1 MYNDY
6 AIIYTIVL
14 TEKEVIMNKILFKDL
29 EQYFNQEIEIQ
40 GFVDKIRDLQY
51 VQFVILRDS
60 SAKIQMTVEK
70 NEDNKEL
77 NEIISSLTKE
87 STVLAKGV
95 VYQQEKVKLR
105 GMEFIPQYLEI
116 TSKSEEELPIDILDY
131 NNKSNQELRLDNRF
145 LDLRVQKNYLIFKGQ
160 TLAEMSMREYWIANN
175 FIEIHSPKIL
185 GTASESGAE
194 VFSLDYFGKKVYLAQ
209 SPQFYKQMAM
219 AAGFNNV
226 FEIGP
231 VFRAENSHTAYHATE
246 FTSVD
251 IEMSWIKSHHDVMDA
266 EEAKIKQVMKR
277 LYQDMNEEYKEVFGK
292 DIQVPNYDF
301 PRIPFFEAKKI
312 IQENYK
318 YIGEKEF
325 DFDRREEELI
335 CIYAKKKLGA
345 EFVFITEYP
354 FAARPFYH
362 MLDEETKLT
371 KSFDL
376 LYKGIEITTG
386 AQREHRIDVLKAQ
399 AIEKGMS
406 LEPIDFYLNFFR
418 YGMPPHG
425 GYGFGLTRF
434 LMRLFEVDSI
444 RDVTFLYRGPN
455 RVNP

>member
-1 MYNDY
+1 MG
-6 AIIYTIVL
+6 
-14 TEKEVIMNKILFKDL
+14 KIMFKDL
-29 EQYFNQEIEIQ
+29 EKYYNQEIEIQ

-51 VQFVILRDS
+51 VQFVVLRDS
-60 SAKIQMTVEK
+60 SNKVQMTVEK
-70 NEDNKEL
+70 NEENKEL

-87 STVLAKGV
+87 STVLAKGTI
-95 VYQQEKVKLR
+95 YKQEKVKLR
-105 GMEFIPQYLEI
+105 GMEFVPKKIEI

-131 NNKSNQELRLDNRF
+131 TNKSKQDLRLDNRF
-145 LDLRVQKNYLIFKGQ
+145 LDLRLDKNYLIFKGQ
-160 TLAEMSMREYWIANN
+160 TLAEMAMREYWIRNN

-194 VFSLDYFGKKVYLAQ
+194 VFSMDYFGRKVFLAQ

-251 IEMSWIKSHHDVMDA
+251 IEMSWIKSYHEVMDA
-266 EEAKIKQVMKR
+266 EEAKLKEVMKR
-277 LYQDMNEEYKEVFGK
+277 LHNDLNEEYHAMFKK
-292 DIQVPNYDF
+292 DIEIPNYDF
-301 PRIPFFEAKKI
+301 PRIPFYEAKKI

-318 YIGEKEF
+318 YIGEKEH
-325 DFDRREEELI
+325 DFDRKEEELI
-335 CIYAKKKLGA
+335 GLYAKKKLNSD
-345 EFVFITEYP
+345 FVFIIDYP

-362 MLDEETKLT
+362 MLDPNTKLT
-371 KSFDL
+371 YSFDL

-386 AQREHRIDVLKAQ
+386 AQREHRIEVLKKQ
-399 AIEKGMS
+399 AIEKDMS

-434 LMRLFEVDSI
+434 LMRFFEVESI

>member
-1 MYNDY
+1 M
-6 AIIYTIVL
+6 
-14 TEKEVIMNKILFKDL
+14 FKDL
-29 EQYFNQEIEIQ
+29 ANYFDQDIEIQ

-51 VQFVILRDS
+51 VQFVVLRDS
-60 SAKIQMTVEK
+60 SAKVQMTIEK
-70 NEDNKEL
+70 NEDNKAL
-77 NEIISSLTKE
+77 NNIVSSLTKE
-87 STVLAKGV
+87 STILAKGTI
-95 VYQQEKVKLR
+95 YKQEKVKLR
-105 GMEFIPQYLEI
+105 GMEFIPKDI
-116 TSKSEEELPIDILDY
+116 IVTSAAEDELPIDILDY
-131 NNKSNQELRLDNRF
+131 NNKSKQDLRLDNRF
-145 LDLRVQKNYLIFKGQ
+145 LDLRVDKNYLIFKGQ
-160 TLAEMSMREYWIANN
+160 TLAEMAMRDYWINHD

-185 GTASESGAE
+185 GTASETGAE
-194 VFSLDYFGKKVYLAQ
+194 VFALEYFGKTVFLAQ

-251 IEMSWIKSHHDVMDA
+251 CEISWIKDHHEVMDL
-266 EEAKIKQVMKR
+266 EEAKLVKVMTR
-277 LYQDMNEEYKEVFGK
+277 LKENIGEEFKHIFKK
-292 DIQVPNYDF
+292 DIQVPTKAF
-301 PRIPFFEAKKI
+301 PRMPFLEAKQI
-312 IQENYK
+312 IQKQYK
-318 YIGEKEF
+318 YFGEKSY

-335 CIYAKKKLGA
+335 GLYAKKNLGSD
-345 EFVFITEYP
+345 FVFIIDYP
-354 FAARPFYH
+354 FEARPFYH
-362 MLDEETKLT
+362 MLDEQTKLT

-399 AIEKGMS
+399 ALKKEMS
-406 LEPIDFYLNFFR
+406 LESLDFYLNFFK

-434 LMRLFEVDSI
+434 LMRLFEVESI

-455 RVNP
+455 RVMP

>member
-1 MYNDY
+1 MS
-6 AIIYTIVL
+6 
-14 TEKEVIMNKILFKDL
+14 KIFFKDL
-29 EQYFNQEIEIQ
+29 KSYFNQEIELQ
-40 GFVDKIRDLQY
+40 GFVEKIRDLQY

-60 SAKIQMTVEK
+60 SGKVQMTIEK
-70 NEDNKEL
+70 NDENKLL

-87 STVLAKGV
+87 STILTNGIL
-95 VYQQEKVKLR
+95 YQQEKVKLR
-105 GMEFIPQYLEI
+105 GMEFIPKTIQI
-116 TSKSEEELPIDILDY
+116 TSLSEEELPIDILDY
-131 NNKSNQELRLDNRF
+131 TNKSKQDLRLDNRF
-145 LDLRVQKNYLIFKGQ
+145 LDLRLDKNYLIFKGQ
-160 TLAEMSMREYWIANN
+160 TLAEMAMREYWINNN

-194 VFSLDYFGKKVYLAQ
+194 VFSLDYFGRKVYLAQ

-219 AAGFNNV
+219 GAGFNNV

-251 IEMSWIKSHHDVMDA
+251 VEISWIKSHHEVMDS
-266 EEAKIKQVMKR
+266 EEEKLVKVMER
-277 LYQDMNEEYKEVFGK
+277 LYQDLNDEYKQIFKKEIEIPK
-292 DIQVPNYDF
+292 NKF
-301 PRIPFFEAKKI
+301 PRIPFYEAKKI

-318 YIGEKEF
+318 YIGEKTH

-335 CIYAKKKLGA
+335 GLYAKKNLNSD
-345 EFVFITEYP
+345 FVFIIDYP

-362 MLDEETKLT
+362 MIDEKSGLT

-386 AQREHRIDVLKAQ
+386 AQREHRIEVLKEQ
-399 AIEKGMS
+399 AIEKEMS
-406 LEPIDFYLNFFR
+406 LESLDFYFNFFKF
-418 YGMPPHG
+418 GMPPHG

-434 LMRLFEVDSI
+434 LMRFFDVESI

>member
-1 MYNDY
+1 MG
-6 AIIYTIVL
+6 
-14 TEKEVIMNKILFKDL
+14 KILFKDL
-29 EQYFNQEIEIQ
+29 EKYHGQVVELQ

-51 VQFVILRDS
+51 VQFVVLRDS
-60 SAKIQMTVEK
+60 SDKIQITVEK
-70 NEDNKEL
+70 NDENLEINK
-77 NEIISSLTKE
+77 IISTLTKE
-87 STVLAKGV
+87 STVLVRGILSK
-95 VYQQEKVKLR
+95 QEKVKLR
-105 GMEFIPQYLEI
+105 GMEVIPNYFEI
-116 TSKSEEELPIDILDY
+116 TSRSEEELPIDILDY
-131 NNKSNQELRLDNRF
+131 NNKSKQDLRLDNRF
-145 LDLRVQKNYLIFKGQ
+145 LDLRLDKNYLIFKGQ
-160 TLAEMSMREYWIANN
+160 TIAEMAMREYWVKNR
-175 FIEIHSPKIL
+175 FLEIHSPKIL

-251 IEMSWIKSHHDVMDA
+251 CEISWIKSHHDVMDL
-266 EEAKIKQVMKR
+266 EEEKLVYVMNK
-277 LYQDMNEEYKEVFGK
+277 LSEEINEEFNNVFKK
-292 DIQVPNYDF
+292 DILVPSVRF
-301 PRIPFFEAKKI
+301 PRIAFYEAKRI

-318 YIGEKEF
+318 YFGEKEH
-325 DFDRREEELI
+325 DFDRKEEELI
-335 CIYAKKKLGA
+335 CLYTKKNYNS
-345 EFVFITEYP
+345 EFVFVIDYP

-362 MLDEETKLT
+362 MLDSETKMT

-386 AQREHRIDVLKAQ
+386 AQREHRIDVLKKQ
-399 AIEKGMS
+399 ALEKDMS
-406 LEPIDFYLNFFR
+406 LESLDFYLNFFK

-434 LMRLFEVDSI
+434 LMRLFEVESI

>member
-1 MYNDY
+1 MS
-6 AIIYTIVL
+6 
-14 TEKEVIMNKILFKDL
+14 KIMFNNL
-29 EQYFNQEIEIQ
+29 ENYYDQEIELQ

-60 SAKIQMTVEK
+60 TSKVQMTIEK
-70 NEDNKEL
+70 NEENRSL
-77 NEIISSLTKE
+77 NEIISTLTKE
-87 STVLAKGV
+87 STVLAKGTL
-95 VYQQEKVKLR
+95 YKQEKVKLR
-105 GMEFIPQYLEI
+105 GMEFIPNFIEI

-145 LDLRVQKNYLIFKGQ
+145 LDLRVDKNYLIFKGQ
-160 TLAEMSMREYWIANN
+160 TLAEMAMREFWIKNN

-194 VFSLDYFGKKVYLAQ
+194 VFSLDYFGRKVYLAQ

-251 IEMSWIKSHHDVMDA
+251 IEMSWIKSHHEVMDA
-266 EEAKIKQVMKR
+266 EEAKMIEVMKT
-277 LYQDMNEEYKEVFGK
+277 LKANLENEYKELFKKEIV
-292 DIQVPNYDF
+292 VPEAKF
-301 PRIPFFEAKKI
+301 PRIPFLEAKTI

-318 YIGEKEF
+318 YFGEKPF
-325 DFDRREEELI
+325 DFDRKEEELI
-335 CIYAKKKLGA
+335 GLYAKKKLNSD
-345 EFVFITEYP
+345 FVFVIDYP
-354 FAARPFYH
+354 FEARPFYH
-362 MLDEETKLT
+362 MLDPITKLT

-386 AQREHRIDVLKAQ
+386 AQREHRIDVLKHQ
-399 AIEKGMS
+399 AGLKDMS
-406 LEPIDFYLNFFR
+406 LESLDFYLNFFR
-418 YGMPPHG
+418 FGMPPHG

-434 LMRLFEVDSI
+434 LMRFFNVDSI

>member
-1 MYNDY
+1 MEK
-6 AIIYTIVL
+6 IYL
-14 TEKEVIMNKILFKDL
+14 KDL
-29 EQYFNQEIEIQ
+29 NEYFNQKIEIC

-51 VQFVILRDS
+51 VQFIILRDS
-60 SAKIQMTVEK
+60 SGKVQITIEK
-70 NEDNKEL
+70 NDECKTM
-77 NEIISSLTKE
+77 NEIVSKLTKE
-87 STVLAKGV
+87 STISVKGTIFDRPN
-95 VYQQEKVKLR
+95 VKLR
-105 GMEFIPQYLEI
+105 GIEFIP
-116 TSKSEEELPIDILDY
+116 TSIEVTSVSLEELPIDILDY
-131 NNKSNQELRLDNRF
+131 TNKSNKELRLDNRF
-145 LDLRVQKNYLIFKGQ
+145 LDLRLDKNYLIFKAQ
-160 TLAEMSMREYWIANN
+160 TLAEMAMREYWIEHN

-194 VFSLDYFGKKVYLAQ
+194 VFKMDYFGKTVYLAQ

-251 IEMSWIKSHHDVMDA
+251 CEMSWIKSHHDVMDL
-266 EEAKIKQVMKR
+266 EEAICKHVLKKLKINLSAEFKT
-277 LYQDMNEEYKEVFGK
+277 LFNEEINDS
-292 DIQVPNYDF
+292 DINF
-301 PRIPFFEAKKI
+301 PRIPFYEAKKI
-312 IQENYK
+312 IQEKYK
-318 YIGEKEF
+318 YFGEKEH
-325 DFDRREEELI
+325 DFDRKEEELI
-335 CIYAKKKLGA
+335 GMYAKKNFKCD
-345 EFVFITEYP
+345 FVFVIDYP

-362 MLDEETKLT
+362 MIDETTGLT

-386 AQREHRIDVLKAQ
+386 AQREHRVEILKEQ
-399 AIEKGMS
+399 AIQKELP
-406 LEPIDFYLNFFR
+406 LESIDFYLNFFK
-418 YGMPPHG
+418 YGIPPHG

-434 LMRLFEVDSI
+434 LMKLFNLDSI

>member
-1 MYNDY
+1 
-6 AIIYTIVL
+6 
-14 TEKEVIMNKILFKDL
+14 MNKILFKDL
-29 EQYFNQEIEIQ
+29 ANYFNQEIEIQ

-60 SAKIQMTVEK
+60 SGKIQMTVEK
-70 NEDNKEL
+70 NEENKEL
-77 NEIISSLTKE
+77 NDIISSMTKE
-87 STVLAKGV
+87 STILAKGSV
-95 VYQQEKVKLR
+95 FEQEKVKLR
-105 GMEFIPQYLEI
+105 GMEFIPTFIEV
-116 TSKSEEELPIDILDY
+116 TSRSEEELPIDILDY
-131 NNKSNQELRLDNRF
+131 NNKSKQDLRLDNRF
-145 LDLRVQKNYLIFKGQ
+145 LDLRLDKNYLIFKGQ
-160 TLAEMSMREYWIANN
+160 TLAEMAMREYWIKNN

-219 AAGFNNV
+219 GAGFNNV

-251 IEMSWIKSHHDVMDA
+251 IEMSWIKSYHEVMDS
-266 EEAKIKQVMKR
+266 EEAKLKEVMKR
-277 LYQDMNEEYKEVFGK
+277 LYNDINEEYKIIFKK
-292 DIQVPNYDF
+292 DIKVPNYDF
-301 PRIPFFEAKKI
+301 PRISFYEAKKI
-312 IQENYK
+312 IKENYK
-318 YIGEKEF
+318 YIGEKEH
-325 DFDRREEELI
+325 DFDRKEEELI
-335 CIYAKKKLGA
+335 GMYVKKKLGSD
-345 EFVFITEYP
+345 FVFIIDYP
-354 FAARPFYH
+354 FEARPFYH
-362 MLDEETKLT
+362 MLDPLTKLT
-371 KSFDL
+371 YSFDL

-386 AQREHRIDVLKAQ
+386 AQREHRIEILKKQ
-399 AIEKGMS
+399 ALEKDMNLES
-406 LEPIDFYLNFFR
+406 LDFYLNFFR

-434 LMRLFEVDSI
+434 LMRLFDVESI

>member
-1 MYNDY
+1 MG
-6 AIIYTIVL
+6 
-14 TEKEVIMNKILFKDL
+14 KILFKDL
-29 EQYFNQEIEIQ
+29 AKFYNQEVEIQ

-51 VQFVILRDS
+51 VQFVVLRDS
-60 SAKIQMTVEK
+60 SDKIQLTIEK
-70 NEDNKEL
+70 NEENKEI
-77 NEIISSLTKE
+77 NTVVSSLTKE
-87 STVLAKGV
+87 STVLVQGV
-95 VYQQEKVKLR
+95 LHEQPKVKLR
-105 GMEFIPQYLEI
+105 GMEIIPNHISI

-131 NNKSNQELRLDNRF
+131 NNKSKQDLRLDNRF
-145 LDLRVQKNYLIFKGQ
+145 LDLRLEKNYVIFKAQ
-160 TLAEMSMREYWIANN
+160 TLAEMAMREFWVDND

-194 VFSLDYFGKKVYLAQ
+194 VFSLDYFGKKVFLAQ

-246 FTSVD
+246 FTSIDVE
-251 IEMSWIKSHHDVMDA
+251 ISWIKSHHEVMDC
-266 EEAKIKQVMKR
+266 EEEKLKHVMKKLHQSINDEFINITNR
-277 LYQDMNEEYKEVFGK
+277 EIEIPDYK
-292 DIQVPNYDF
+292 F

-318 YIGEKEF
+318 YFGEKPT

-335 CIYAKKKLGA
+335 CLYAKKHYNSD
-345 EFVFITEYP
+345 FVFIIDYP

-362 MLDEETKLT
+362 MLDSETKLT

-386 AQREHRIDVLKAQ
+386 AQREHRIDVLKSQ
-399 AIEKGMS
+399 ALEKDMS
-406 LEPIDFYLNFFR
+406 LESLDFYLNFFR
-418 YGMPPHG
+418 FGIPPHG

-434 LMRLFEVDSI
+434 LMRLFEVESI

>member
-1 MYNDY
+1 MS
-6 AIIYTIVL
+6 
-14 TEKEVIMNKILFKDL
+14 KIMFKDL
-29 EQYFNQEIEIQ
+29 ANYFDQEIELQ

-51 VQFVILRDS
+51 VQFVVLRDS
-60 SAKIQMTVEK
+60 SAKVQMTIEK
-70 NEDNKEL
+70 NEDNKAL
-77 NEIISSLTKE
+77 NDIVSSLTKE
-87 STVLAKGV
+87 STILAKGTI
-95 VYQQEKVKLR
+95 YKQEKVKLR
-105 GMEFIPQYLEI
+105 GMEFIPKDI
-116 TSKSEEELPIDILDY
+116 IVTSASEEELPIDILDY
-131 NNKSNQELRLDNRF
+131 NNKSKQDLRLDNRF
-145 LDLRVQKNYLIFKGQ
+145 LDLRVDKNYLIFKGQ
-160 TLAEMSMREYWIANN
+160 TLAEMAMRDYWINHD

-185 GTASESGAE
+185 GTASETGAE
-194 VFSLDYFGKKVYLAQ
+194 VFALEYFGKTVYLAQ

-251 IEMSWIKSHHDVMDA
+251 CEISWIKDHHEVMDL
-266 EEAKIKQVMKR
+266 EEAKLVEVMTK
-277 LYQDMNEEYKEVFGK
+277 LKENIGEEFKHIFKK
-292 DIQVPNYDF
+292 DIQVPTRAF
-301 PRIPFFEAKKI
+301 PRIPFLEAKEI
-312 IQENYK
+312 IQRQYK
-318 YIGEKEF
+318 YFGEKSY

-335 CIYAKKKLGA
+335 CLYAKKNLGSD
-345 EFVFITEYP
+345 FVFIIDYP
-354 FAARPFYH
+354 FEARPFYH
-362 MLDEETKLT
+362 MLDEQTKLT

-399 AIEKGMS
+399 ALEKEMS
-406 LEPIDFYLNFFR
+406 LESLDFYLNFFK

-434 LMRLFEVDSI
+434 LMRLFEVESI

-455 RVNP
+455 RVMP